1 MQIRKKVQH
10 EYMEDELWKFLE
22 KQVLPLLMTRITA
35 SETKASNTELT
46 PTKAVLSGYIEEL
59 FMSLR
64 GTALSEV
71 C

>member
-1 MQIRKKVQH
+1 MQIHKEVQH

-22 KQVLPLLMTRITA
+22 KKVLPLLMTRTTA

-46 PTKAVLSGYIEEL
+46 STKAVLSGYIEEL
-59 FMSLR
+59 FMSMR

-71 C
+71 Y